1 MTLLQRLALPI
12 LVLVVDV
19 AYWVLTY
26 EPAGT
31 VLLFLF
37 AIALGVMM
45 AVPDPERRRADGAGR
60 PGLARATG
68 LNLAAHAES
77 RTLRLPWRPSR
88 QRSVRHKGTNG
99 RSAPALVSEGCT
111 GSADRKDGGRR
122 R

>member
-12 LVLVVDV
+12 LVLIVDV

-45 AVPDPERRRADGAGR
+45 TVLGPTLNDVGPTAPVDPDWHERQVCEHRRPCREPDAAAAWRQEPANAVSA
-60 PGLARATG
+60 
-68 LNLAAHAES
+68 
-77 RTLRLPWRPSR
+77 
-88 QRSVRHKGTNG
+88 QGTNG
-99 RSAPALVSEGCT
+99 RWAAALALT
-111 GSADRKDGGRR
+111 
-122 R
+122 

>member
-12 LVLVVDV
+12 LVLIVDV

-45 AVPDPERRRADGAGR
+45 AVLGPTLNDVGPTAPVDPDWHERRA
-60 PGLARATG
+60 
-68 LNLAAHAES
+68 
-77 RTLRLPWRPSR
+77 
-88 QRSVRHKGTNG
+88 
-99 RSAPALVSEGCT
+99 
-111 GSADRKDGGRR
+111 
-122 R
+122 

>member
-12 LVLVVDV
+12 LVLIVDV

-45 AVPDPERRRADGAGR
+45 MVLGPTLNDVGPTAPVDPDWHERQA
-60 PGLARATG
+60 
-68 LNLAAHAES
+68 
-77 RTLRLPWRPSR
+77 
-88 QRSVRHKGTNG
+88 
-99 RSAPALVSEGCT
+99 
-111 GSADRKDGGRR
+111 
-122 R
+122 

>member
-19 AYWVLTY
+19 VYWILTY

-45 AVPDPERRRADGAGR
+45 TVLGPTLNDVGPTAPVDPDWHERRA
-60 PGLARATG
+60 
-68 LNLAAHAES
+68 
-77 RTLRLPWRPSR
+77 
-88 QRSVRHKGTNG
+88 
-99 RSAPALVSEGCT
+99 
-111 GSADRKDGGRR
+111 
-122 R
+122 